1 MALAACGASPTAEE
15 GATTEGATEEGGA
28 AGGGGEPTTEAAA
41 GSEAPSGAMSL
52 EDVYAA
58 MEGLTGEERREAL
71 IELATGECE
80 EPVDLYTSINVE
92 ITQSMIDQ
100 FIEDTGVPA
109 ELYRAANEDVNRR
122 VLEEED
128 ADVADV
134 ADVIANNDL
143 EQEILDREGLLA
155 PLDTPATEG
164 NSVVTETWA
173 GADRLVYMAAW
184 GDSLEDPPST
194 WEDVFNAEGLAFQL
208 GDVNWFA
215 TLVNDYYVAEQ
226 GMTEREAVDMVAEAV
241 RGSQIV
247 NGHTLG
253 AQLLTSGEYRVASSL
268 YLYRVRTLIE
278 EGAPIAWEPAVE
290 PLIARVTG
298 LGMHHRTPCPASALL
313 LTEYMLTDFQEM
325 LPEFGRLPALENV
338 EGGVPEQYEVM
349 PINLEIV
356 LDDFDKWQGYYDE
369 VTGAIGG
376 EVLEK

>member
-1 MALAACGASPTAEE
+1 MIRRPPRSTQSRSSAASDVYKRQPWRCSSPRRVRRRTPRSRQPGGAGISGPVIIVVLFRDPRSCHGALSCASGSTTDRHVPMLRRKIVSSRIPRRPMVFGRWLVVAVAMSALLLAACGGAPTAEP
-15 GATTEGATEEGGA
+15 A
-28 AGGGGEPTTEAAA
+28 APEAGTEAA
-41 GSEAPSGAMSL
+41 EAPATEASSEGASPSGGAL
-52 EDVYAA
+52 EAVYAEL
-58 MEGLTGEERREAL
+58 EGLTGDERRAAL
-71 IELATGECE
+71 IELATDECE

-268 YLYRVRTLIE
+268 YLT
-278 EGAPIAWEPAVE
+278 GCAP
-290 PLIARVTG
+290 
-298 LGMHHRTPCPASALL
+298 
-313 LTEYMLTDFQEM
+313 
-325 LPEFGRLPALENV
+325 
-338 EGGVPEQYEVM
+338 
-349 PINLEIV
+349 
-356 LDDFDKWQGYYDE
+356 
-369 VTGAIGG
+369 
-376 EVLEK
+376 